1 MRRLIT
7 FGRKT
12 MQQRHLIS
20 EAKFLFRRKEKELY
34 ALKQEM
40 YYIEQFILTNEY
52 IISMREKNLTKNTL
66 KKLKHGQK
74 HKKDLLKAVMGD

>member
-74 HKKDLLKAVMGD
+74 NKKNLLKAVMGG